1 MHEFALL
8 AGLEVALFVGLVRKL
23 REMRRLEKEIHLTAF
38 DMALACGL
46 AGRGRYEAAEAAS
59 RRWADRMRAHKRR
72 QTPPSPPRREIMPAL
87 H

>member
-1 MHEFALL
+1 MSEFALL

-38 DMALACGL
+38 DCAHACSLA
-46 AGRGRYEAAEAAS
+46 AMGRYAEAHAAA
-59 RRWADRMRAHKRR
+59 RRWADRMRMHKKR
-72 QTPPSPPRREIMPAL
+72 QTPPSRPRREIMPAL